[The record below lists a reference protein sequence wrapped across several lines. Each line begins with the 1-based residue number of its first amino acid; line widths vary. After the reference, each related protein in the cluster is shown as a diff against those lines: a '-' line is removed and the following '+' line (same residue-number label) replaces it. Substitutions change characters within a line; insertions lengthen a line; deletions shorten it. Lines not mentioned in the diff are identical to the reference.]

1 MSRALRKLNRGT
13 RNFFKK
19 VDRGANNFFKK
30 TVPNVAKKVGGAI
43 EDGAKKLGGTIEDG
57 ANYID
62 DKVVRPGIRKLDEAG
77 DWVVD
82 TSRKVGNTLEKYADP
97 LISAGGAL
105 GAGALYA
112 TGFGAP
118 LATGVLMGSQLAASR
133 VGDAGRSIKNASKQ
147 IDNLKDRTFDKVKN
161 AYDTSKSTLSKEY
174 SKARKGVNQVAQQA
188 TRMAN
193 NTIADVRQAG
203 LNLQNQAQ
211 TEYQRNMAALNSN
224 VGMAKQMARD
234 DIKNFVDRSKARA
247 NMAIMGGANALSD
260 AVNNAPNFV

>member
-1 MSRALRKLNRGT
+1 MSRALKKLNRGT
-13 RNFFKK
+13 SNFFKK
-19 VDRGANNFFKK
+19 IDRGANNFFKK

-43 EDGAKKLGGTIEDG
+43 EDGA
-57 ANYID
+57 NYID
-62 DKVVRPGIRKLDEAG
+62 DKVVKPGLKKIDEAG

-133 VGDAGRSIKNASKQ
+133 VGDAGRSLKNASRQ
-147 IDNLKDRTFDKVKN
+147 IDNLKGQTVDRVKN
-161 AYDTSKSTLSKEY
+161 AYADV
-174 SKARKGVNQVAQQA
+174 RRGVNQTASQS
-188 TRMAN
+188 TRIAN
-193 NTIADVRQAG
+193 NTMADVRQAG
-203 LNLQNQAQ
+203 LDLQNQAK

-247 NMAIMGGANALSD
+247 NMAIMSGTNALTD
-260 AVNNAPNFV
+260 TVNSVSNFV